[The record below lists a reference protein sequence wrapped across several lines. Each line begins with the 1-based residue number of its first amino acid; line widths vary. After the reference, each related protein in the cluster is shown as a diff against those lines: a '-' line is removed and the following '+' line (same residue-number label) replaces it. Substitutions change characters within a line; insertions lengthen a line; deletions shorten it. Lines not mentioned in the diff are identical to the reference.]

1 MLSRTVTAQWEVLAG
16 NSFGTPCLVD
26 ADDGDDDGDGG
37 DDGGG
42 DDDGDDGSGVDDAED
57 GDIIRMAT
65 KTRVIMMIRRRMLR
79 YSKFSKHAARIRQ

>member
-57 GDIIRMAT
+57 GDGDGDDGVITGIKRDDKSSYAATLTVVIILA
-65 KTRVIMMIRRRMLR
+65 V
-79 YSKFSKHAARIRQ
+79 S